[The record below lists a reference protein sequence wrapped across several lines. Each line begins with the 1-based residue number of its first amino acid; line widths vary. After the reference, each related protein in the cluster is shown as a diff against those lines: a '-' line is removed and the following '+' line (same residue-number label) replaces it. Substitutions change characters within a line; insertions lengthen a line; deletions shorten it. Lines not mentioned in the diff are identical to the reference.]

1 MSARV
6 RAIKPFATIAVDNR
20 ARALKATHET
30 INKALAQSTAPD
42 GLPSFKDAKS
52 GKFIRDNPLGY
63 GREDI
68 VKPRGAKHSIYSSV
82 RRLQPALT
90 SLTRSLWSKVCA
102 MTGWRIGDVLNEA
115 LNRMRRVIGNQ

>member
-6 RAIKPFATIAVDNR
+6 RAIKAFATSAVGNQ
-20 ARALKATHET
+20 APELKATGEV
-30 INKALAQSTAPD
+30 IDKALSQSTAPD

-63 GREDI
+63 EREDI

-90 SLTRSLWSKVCA
+90 SLTRSLWSKVYA

-115 LNRMRRVIGNQ
+115 LNRMQRVIGNQ